1 MPNSPIA
8 IVDDTRF
15 DAHTDSAG
23 QHPECPER
31 LLAARQ
37 GLYARLPESE
47 RDKLAVRMATPAELA
62 RMHSAEYLASLDV
75 RLREGHGELDGDTY
89 FSPGTREAAW
99 LAAGGAIDLTKQLLR
114 GAAQRG
120 VALLRPPGHHALP
133 DTSMGFCV
141 FNNVALAA
149 SEALAQGLTRI
160 AIVDWD
166 VHHGN
171 GTQDMFYGDP
181 RVLFVSLHQYPFYP
195 GTGAPHE
202 IGTGAGAGFTA
213 NLALPGG
220 SGDEVY
226 GAAFREVVLP
236 VLREFGPELV
246 LVSAGFD
253 AHARDPLASMELSS
267 AAYLAMAG
275 ELIDL
280 VDTIGH
286 GRIGFV
292 LEGGYD
298 LQAIEASV
306 GQVGAALRG
315 ARLEL
320 PRGAVPERAR
330 LAIDASRRALGG
342 RWQLMAADPRG

>member
-1 MPNSPIA
+1 MSTGPIA
-8 IVDDTRF
+8 IVDDVRF
-15 DAHTDSAG
+15 DAHAESSG

-31 LLAARQ
+31 LLAARH

-47 RDKLAVRMATPAELA
+47 RTRLDVRAATPAELA
-62 RMHSAEYLASLDV
+62 RMHSPEYLASLDA
-75 RLREGHGELDGDTY
+75 RLRAGHGELDSDTY
-89 FSPGTREAAW
+89 FSPGTRDAAW
-99 LAAGGAIDLTKQLLR
+99 LAAGGAIDLTKQLVG

-120 VALLRPPGHHALP
+120 IALLRPPGHHALP
-133 DTSMGFCV
+133 DNSMGFCV

-149 SEALAQGLTRI
+149 AEALAQGLVRV

-195 GTGAPHE
+195 GTGAPRE
-202 IGTGAGAGFTA
+202 IGDAAGAGFTA
-213 NLALPGG
+213 NVGLPAG

-226 GAAFREVVLP
+226 GAAFRELVLP
-236 VLREFGPELV
+236 MLKQFAPELV

-253 AHARDPLASMELSS
+253 AHARDPLASMQLSS
-267 AAYLAMAG
+267 ASYCAMAG
-275 ELIDL
+275 ALIDL
-280 VDTIGH
+280 VDDLGH

-306 GQVGAALRG
+306 GQVAQALQG
-315 ARLEL
+315 TRLEL
-320 PRGAVPERAR
+320 PRGAIADRAR
-330 LAIDASRRALGG
+330 AAIETSRRALAGY
-342 RWQLMAADPRG
+342 WQLTAAN

>member
-1 MPNSPIA
+1 MPTAPVA
-8 IVDDTRF
+8 IVDDVRL
-15 DAHTDSAG
+15 DAHADSSG

-37 GLYARLPESE
+37 GLYARLPQAE
-47 RDKLAVRMATPAELA
+47 REQLTLRAATPAELA
-62 RMHSAEYLASLDV
+62 RMHSPEYLASLDV
-75 RLREGHGELDGDTY
+75 RLRAGYGELDGDTY

-99 LAAGGAIDLTKQLLR
+99 LAAGGAIDLTKKLLG

-149 SEALAQGLTRI
+149 SEALAQGLTRV

-171 GTQDMFYGDP
+171 GTQSMFYGDP
-181 RVLFVSLHQYPFYP
+181 RVLFLSLHQYPFYP
-195 GTGAPHE
+195 GTGAARE
-202 IGTGAGAGFTA
+202 VGSGAGAGFTA

-236 VLREFGPELV
+236 VLREFAPELV

-267 AAYLAMAG
+267 ETYCAMAG
-275 ELIDL
+275 ALIDL
-280 VDTIGH
+280 VDEVGH

-306 GQVGAALRG
+306 GQVAAALRG
-315 ARLEL
+315 ARVEL
-320 PRGAVPERAR
+320 PLGAVPERAR
-330 LAIDASRRALGG
+330 GAIEASRRALSG
-342 RWQLMAADPRG
+342 RWRI

>member
-1 MPNSPIA
+1 MPTAPIA

-15 DAHTDSAG
+15 DAHADSSG

-31 LLAARQ
+31 LLAARS
-37 GLYARLPESE
+37 GLYGRLPETE
-47 RDKLAVRMATPAELA
+47 REKLTVRPATPVELA
-62 RMHSAEYLASLDV
+62 RMHSPEYLASLNV
-75 RLREGHGELDGDTY
+75 RLREGHGDLDGDTY

-99 LAAGGAIDLTKQLLR
+99 LAAGGAIDLTKQLLG
-114 GAAQRG
+114 GAAKRG
-120 VALLRPPGHHALP
+120 VALLRPPGHHAMP

-149 SEALAQGLTRI
+149 SEALAQGLTRV

-171 GTQDMFYGDP
+171 GTQDMFYRDP

-226 GAAFREVVLP
+226 GAAFRQVVMP
-236 VLREFGPELV
+236 VLRAYAPELV

-253 AHARDPLASMELSS
+253 AHARDPLAQMQLSS
-267 AAYLAMAG
+267 ATYCAMAG
-275 ELIDL
+275 ALIDL

-306 GQVGAALRG
+306 GQVASALQG
-315 ARLEL
+315 TRLEL
-320 PRGAVPERAR
+320 PLGAVPGRAE
-330 LAIDASRRALGG
+330 LQIEATRRALAGQWPG
-342 RWQLMAADPRG
+342 LW